1 MRGRATNVVLPALA
15 VLVLVTIVAIAAT
28 GSTPHGSDRSRAPS
42 DSLLDALFTLGLVAA
57 AAGGVLFVYGLT
69 QRKAIAQELAS
80 GRYRRTS
87 LGALVAFVLVL
98 TVVVRIARSLNLR
111 PMARGAAE
119 EEPPVDTGQ
128 LVPTTPG
135 HKKPIADYEPAIS
148 WLVVA
153 VVVVLALAAV
163 CAYVI
168 SQRRSRT
175 AADASEELA
184 EQLALALDEALD
196 DLRAESDPRRAI
208 VAAYA
213 RMERVLA
220 ASGVPR
226 HSAETADEYLGR
238 VLRELT
244 PGSNAVARL
253 TDLFTQAKFSHHDV
267 DATMKED
274 AIQAL
279 EQVRDELRPLPD
291 EAPVLR
297 GGPPAAETGA

>member
-1 MRGRATNVVLPALA
+1 VVLPALA
-15 VLVLVTIVAIAAT
+15 VLTLVTVVGIAAT
-28 GSTPHGSDRSRAPS
+28 GSTPHGSDRSRTPS
-42 DSLLDALFTLGLVAA
+42 HSFLDALFTLWMVAVAA
-57 AAGGVLFVYGLT
+57 GAVLLVYGLT

-80 GRYRRTS
+80 GRHGRTS
-87 LGALVAFVLVL
+87 VAALAAFVLVV
-98 TVVVRIARSLNLR
+98 TVVVRIARYLNLR
-111 PMARGAAE
+111 PKGAASE
-119 EEPPVDTGQ
+119 EETPLGGLHLPPTGRD
-128 LVPTTPG
+128 
-135 HKKPIADYEPAIS
+135 HKPIIDYHPGIS

-153 VVVVLALAAV
+153 VVVALAVAAV

-184 EQLALALDEALD
+184 EQLALALEEALD

-226 HSAETADEYLGR
+226 HTAETADEYLGR
-238 VLRELT
+238 VLRELA

-279 EQVRDELRPLPD
+279 EQVRDELRPPPD
-291 EAPVLR
+291 RAPTVQDAR
-297 GGPPAAETGA
+297 PAAEAGA